1 MTSASASHV
10 ARLLA
15 ILPGRD
21 RALALL
27 YYVAAIG
34 GLVVVTWLAL
44 TSLADR
50 YAAYSG
56 SADLLARMESRRT
69 PQTQEE
75 REDGGILA
83 MTGSPFLEAT
93 TLTIAGAE
101 LQKHVT
107 ALVRMGG
114 GNVLSSQV
122 DLQQAEGSSEHV
134 GLTITA
140 EVDQSALQKL
150 LYDIEAGMPLLF
162 IDRLLIQPVQLQ
174 GGDSSG
180 ARLRAQL
187 TISGQ
192 WQQAK
197 P

>member
-1 MTSASASHV
+1 MTTASRV

-15 ILPGRD
+15 GLPERD

-27 YYVAAIG
+27 YFVAAIG

-44 TSLADR
+44 ASLADR
-50 YAAYSG
+50 YAAYSE
-56 SADLLARMESRRT
+56 SADLLAKLEGRRT
-69 PQTQEE
+69 PPAQGEGA
-75 REDGGILA
+75 DGGNLA

-101 LQKHVT
+101 LQKHIT
-107 ALVRMGG
+107 ALVQASG

-134 GLTITA
+134 GLTITV
-140 EVDQSALQKL
+140 EVDQSAVQKL

-162 IDRLLIQPVQLQ
+162 IDRLQIQPVQAQ

-192 WQQAK
+192 WQQVT

>member
-1 MTSASASHV
+1 MIGASHS

-15 ILPGRD
+15 KLPGRD

-27 YYVAAIG
+27 YYGAAVV
-34 GLVVVTWLAL
+34 GLVAVSWLAL
-44 TSLADR
+44 GSLADR
-50 YAAYSG
+50 YAAYSEN
-56 SADLLARMESRRT
+56 AELLARMESRLAPRT
-69 PQTQEE
+69 PGK
-75 REDGGILA
+75 DDAGLA
-83 MTGSPFLEAT
+83 TAGSPFLEAT

-107 ALVRMGG
+107 ALAREVG
-114 GNVLSSQV
+114 GNVVSSQV
-122 DLQQAEGSSEHV
+122 DLQQDEGSADRVS
-134 GLTITA
+134 LTMTA
-140 EVDQSALQKL
+140 ELDQAAVQKL

-162 IDRLLIQPVQLQ
+162 IDRLQIQPVQQQ
-174 GGDSSG
+174 GGATAG

-187 TISGQ
+187 SVSGQ